1 MSKMKLGTKIA
12 MGFGIL
18 IVISLLLGGMAVY
31 QMGTVSSESDKLAHE
46 YVPEVAVANEVERYS
61 LLTMY
66 AMRGY
71 ALSEEEAY
79 LTEGRKRLGEVSA
92 ALDKARAL
100 AEKAVHLEKLKGQVD
115 AATTAVKEYSELAEQ
130 TVNKNQAIAENR
142 LAMNKAAETFMTNC
156 SEFLGTQ
163 NEAMKK
169 EFGEGAEVY
178 KLEERLG
185 KINTVNDIID
195 LGNAV
200 RLAAW
205 KSQAQRDPK
214 VIQDALPLFEAMNKK
229 FEELKAVTKQAVN
242 LKQIDNT
249 KAAAEE
255 YKKGMTD
262 LLNNWLALQ
271 EVGAKRT
278 TTAQK
283 VLDAAQT
290 TSAAGI
296 ENTASIANNAAS
308 SLSSAST
315 MMVVGLLVALAAGC
329 LLAFFIT
336 RSITVPVRRIID
348 SLSSGADQVSSAAG
362 QVSSASQSLAEGA
375 SEQAAA
381 VEETSSSLEEMSSM
395 TKQNADSAVQ
405 ANSLMTQTKSAV
417 QKANTSMKQVT
428 QAMAEISSVGQEIGK
443 IIKTID
449 EIAFQTNLLALN
461 AAVEAAR
468 AGEAG
473 AGFAVVADE
482 VRNLAMRAADA
493 AKNTSNLIETTINRI
508 SQGTELVK
516 TTDEAFSEVADN
528 SNKVGEL
535 VGEIA
540 AASSEQAQGIDQIN
554 QAVAQMDSITQTNA
568 ANAEESASAS
578 EELSAQSETLLDVV
592 GELTAMVGG
601 AGAGNGSRHNGN
613 GHAKST
619 TRRQT
624 AVQALPRSSNV
635 KKAARTKVPQIAK
648 AEDVIPMDDDF
659 NEF

>member
-1 MSKMKLGTKIA
+1 MNRMKLGTKIA
-12 MGFGIL
+12 LGFGVL
-18 IVISLLLGGMAVY
+18 IVIALLLGGMAVF
-31 QMGTVSSESDKLAHE
+31 QMRAESGESDKLAFE
-46 YVPEVAVANEVERYS
+46 YVPEVAVANDVERSS
-61 LLTMY
+61 LLAMY

-79 LTEGRKRLGEVSA
+79 LTEGRKRLGEVGA
-92 ALDKARAL
+92 FLDQARAL
-100 AEKAVHLEKLKGQVD
+100 AEKAVHLEKLKGQVEV
-115 AATTAVKEYSELAEQ
+115 ASAAVKEYAGLADQ
-130 TVNKNQAIAENR
+130 TVNENQAIAQNR
-142 LAMNKAAETFMTNC
+142 LAMNKAAETYMANC
-156 SEFLGTQ
+156 NDFLQDQ
-163 NEAMKK
+163 NNAMKK
-169 EFGEGAEVY
+169 ELREGADPAS
-178 KLEERLG
+178 LEERLL
-185 KINTVNDIID
+185 KINLVNDITD
-195 LGNAV
+195 LANAV
-200 RLAAW
+200 RLSAW
-205 KSQAQRDPK
+205 KSQAVSDPK
-214 VIQDALPLFEAMNKK
+214 IIQDALLQFDLMNKK
-229 FEELKAVTKQAVN
+229 FDELTAITRDAVN
-242 LKQIDNT
+242 LKQIESA
-249 KAAAEE
+249 KAEGQAYKQAIGDLAGNMLDLQRINKQSGEAA
-255 YKKGMTD
+255 D
-262 LLNNWLALQ
+262 RFLA
-271 EVGAKRT
+271 
-278 TTAQK
+278 
-283 VLDAAQT
+283 AAQT
-290 TSAAGI
+290 ISAAGI
-296 ENTASIANNAAS
+296 ENTSNIATNAAS

-315 MMVVGLLVALAAGC
+315 MMIVGLLVALVAGC

-336 RSITVPVRRIID
+336 RSITGPVRRIID

-417 QKANTSMKQVT
+417 NKANTSMKQVT
-428 QAMAEISSVGQEIGK
+428 QAMTEISSVGQEIGK

-493 AKNTSNLIETTINRI
+493 AKNTSNLIETTITKI

-516 TTDEAFSEVADN
+516 TTDEAFNEVADN

-540 AASSEQAQGIDQIN
+540 AASSEQAQGIQQIN
-554 QAVAQMDSITQTNA
+554 QAVTQMDSITQNNA

-592 GELTAMVGG
+592 GELTALVGG
-601 AGAGNGSRHNGN
+601 VGAKN
-613 GHAKST
+613 GHGNNEHA
-619 TRRQT
+619 
-624 AVQALPRSSNV
+624 RSSKHQIGV
-635 KKAARTKVPQIAK
+635 RALHHPGDIKKAPRKQVPQIAK
-648 AEDVIPMDDDF
+648 VEDVIPMEDDF

>member
-1 MSKMKLGTKIA
+1 MNKMKLGTKIA
-12 MGFGIL
+12 LGFGVL

-31 QMGTVSSESDKLAHE
+31 EMGNVSGESNKLAFE
-46 YVPEVAVANEVERYS
+46 YVPEVAIANELERTS

-79 LTEGRKRLGEVSA
+79 LTESRKMLGEVNGS
-92 ALDKARAL
+92 LDKARVL
-100 AEKAVHLEKLKGQVD
+100 SDKAVHLEKLKGQL
-115 AATTAVKEYSELAEQ
+115 ATATAAVKEYSDLADQ
-130 TVNKNQAIAENR
+130 TVNKNQALAQNRQALNKEAEIYM
-142 LAMNKAAETFMTNC
+142 ANC
-156 SEFLGTQ
+156 NEFLASQ

-169 EFGEGAEVY
+169 EFQAGSEAY
-178 KLEERLG
+178 KLEERLT
-185 KINTVNDIID
+185 KITVVNDIIA
-195 LGNAV
+195 LGNTA

-214 VIQDALPLFEAMNKK
+214 IIQEAMSLFDSMNKK
-229 FEELKAVTKQAVN
+229 LEELRAITRLAAN
-242 LKQIDNT
+242 IKQIDET
-249 KAAAEE
+249 KSAGEA
-255 YKKGMTD
+255 YKQAMND
-262 LLNNWLALQ
+262 LLTNWLAVQ
-271 EVGAKRT
+271 ELNKNRGAAADR
-278 TTAQK
+278 
-283 VLDAAQT
+283 VLTAAQT

-296 ENTASIANNAAS
+296 ENTAAIATNAAS

-315 MMVVGLLVALAAGC
+315 MMMVGLVVALAAGC

-336 RSITVPVRRIID
+336 RSITGPVKRIID
-348 SLSSGADQVSSAAG
+348 SLGAGADQVSSAAG
-362 QVSSASQSLAEGA
+362 QVSSSSQSLAEGA

-395 TKQNADSAVQ
+395 TKQNADNAVQ
-405 ANSLMTQTKSAV
+405 ANSLMGQTKTAV
-417 QKANTSMKQVT
+417 QKANTSMQQVT

-493 AKNTSNLIETTINRI
+493 AKNTANLIETTVTKI

-578 EELSAQSETLLDVV
+578 EELSAQSETMLDVV
-592 GELTAMVGG
+592 AELSAMVGG
-601 AGAGNGSRHNGN
+601 NSAGNGN
-613 GHAKST
+613 GHRGKA
-619 TRRQT
+619 RQIQ
-624 AVQALPRSSNV
+624 AGARALPRPV
-635 KKAARTKVPQIAK
+635 KKRTAAPSLVPQISRN
-648 AEDVIPMDDDF
+648 EDLIPMDDEF